1 MVDRLIFCE
10 ECRKDVA
17 YNVIEV
23 QMEAKLKEEEYLYK
37 GKKAVCNEC
46 GAEVYIPEVD
56 DINLKLL
63 YDAYRVKHDLI
74 SLEAILE
81 IPKRYGIGKRP
92 LSLLLGWGEMTYSR
106 YCDGYLPTKQYSK
119 ILKRVYDDPEY
130 YYNLLEDNK
139 DNLKSS
145 MAYEKSKRAVDE
157 LLGRHKLKLSKI
169 DIVIDYLLCR
179 CEDITPLAL
188 QKALYYIQGFFYAF
202 NEDYLFDEDCE
213 AWAHGPV
220 YRDIYYRYKLY
231 RFDPIEGGGIC
242 NDEDLVNYEKAII
255 DSVIKNLCCYSGKI
269 LERFTHTETPWLKTR
284 GDLHSTESSDR
295 IIDKKDISEYFCLV
309 KENYSMMNP
318 ADIEKYSNRMFEQV
332 R

>member
-23 QMEAKLKEEEYLYK
+23 QMEAKLKGEEYLYK

-74 SLEAILE
+74 SLEAILG

-213 AWAHGPV
+213 AWAQWTS
-220 YRDIYYRYKLY
+220 I
-231 RFDPIEGGGIC
+231 
-242 NDEDLVNYEKAII
+242 
-255 DSVIKNLCCYSGKI
+255 
-269 LERFTHTETPWLKTR
+269 
-284 GDLHSTESSDR
+284 
-295 IIDKKDISEYFCLV
+295 
-309 KENYSMMNP
+309 
-318 ADIEKYSNRMFEQV
+318 
-332 R
+332 